1 MSLNFAPIRLII
13 LVVCVLVFYYAGG
26 FSLPAN
32 AEWIRTSIVFLLGMV
47 AVSVIDH
54 RIGLMEPVNIRWIY
68 LILGVALMSV
78 SLWWI
83 QQMKAAV
90 LAGS

>member
-1 MSLNFAPIRLII
+1 MSLNFSPIRLVI
-13 LVVCVLVFYYAGG
+13 LVVCVLVFYYGG
-26 FSLPAN
+26 AFSLPAN
-32 AEWIRTSIVFLLGMV
+32 AEWIRTALVFGLGMI

-68 LILGVALMSV
+68 IILGVVLMSV

-83 QQMKAAV
+83 QQMKAA
-90 LAGS
+90 AEAA